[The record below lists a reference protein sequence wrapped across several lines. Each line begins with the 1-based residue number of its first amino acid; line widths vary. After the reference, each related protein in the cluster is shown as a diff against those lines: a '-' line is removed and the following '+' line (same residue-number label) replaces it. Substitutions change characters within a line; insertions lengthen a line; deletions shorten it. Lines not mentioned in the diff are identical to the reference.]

1 MSANGEPINILMLTE
16 KICKWPIGEPTDED
30 FRFCGLG
37 RSANSV
43 YCEEHTKLAYQPLDS
58 RRKKKAKFSVK
69 RVAKA
74 NIGNY

>member
-1 MSANGEPINILMLTE
+1 
-16 KICKWPIGEPTDED
+16 
-30 FRFCGLG
+30 
-37 RSANSV
+37 V
-43 YCEEHTKLAYQPLDS
+43 DS

>member
-1 MSANGEPINILMLTE
+1 MLTE
-16 KICKWPIGEPTDED
+16 KSCKWPIGEPTDED

-37 RSANSV
+37 RNPNSV

-69 RVAKA
+69 RVTKA
-74 NIGNY
+74 SIGSY